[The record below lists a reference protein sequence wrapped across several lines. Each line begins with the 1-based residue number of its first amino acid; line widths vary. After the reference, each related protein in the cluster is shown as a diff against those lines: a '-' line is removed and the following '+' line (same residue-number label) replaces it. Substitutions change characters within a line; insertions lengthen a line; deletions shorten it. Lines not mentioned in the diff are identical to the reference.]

1 MDSSERTTPDS
12 LGSESLIKMN
22 KSYVSTGL
30 VVNEKECMINSN
42 INNSSI
48 SAGSGSSSGFAN
60 NGMVQN
66 LNDDPNKSK

>member
-22 KSYVSTGL
+22 KSYVSPGIVT
-30 VVNEKECMINSN
+30 NEKECMINSN
-42 INNSSI
+42 ISNVSI
-48 SAGSGSSSGFAN
+48 SAGCGGVGFAN

-66 LNDDPNKSK
+66 LNDDSNKSK